1 MFNVH
6 HFRTGR
12 QGIST
17 VLIFLGN
24 PWEIL
29 RMHSS
34 KKVFPLAA
42 FEVLPFMPT
51 SILRL
56 FFMISSNTFMF
67 RFGKKLD
74 VFAWF
79 GVLCSFVKI
88 CFLTVIL
95 QRECWGILFIYL
107 YCGRCVCSCRGL
119 LKGCRR
125 IWLCNYIYLFN
136 ASRIKDCGAKLKVIF
151 FVNKKNAF
159 K

>member
-12 QGIST
+12 QGIFT

-42 FEVLPFMPT
+42 FGVLPFMPT

-56 FFMISSNTFMF
+56 FFYDFFQYIYVSLWKGIGCFCLIWSPMFFRQDLFSDSNTPEGML
-67 RFGKKLD
+67 RNSLH
-74 VFAWF
+74 
-79 GVLCSFVKI
+79 
-88 CFLTVIL
+88 
-95 QRECWGILFIYL
+95 LFILWALCLLLQGIGEGVSKNLVMKLHIFIQCIPYQVL
-107 YCGRCVCSCRGL
+107 QCRIE
-119 LKGCRR
+119 RE
-125 IWLCNYIYLFN
+125 
-136 ASRIKDCGAKLKVIF
+136 F
-151 FVNKKNAF
+151 FCNAF